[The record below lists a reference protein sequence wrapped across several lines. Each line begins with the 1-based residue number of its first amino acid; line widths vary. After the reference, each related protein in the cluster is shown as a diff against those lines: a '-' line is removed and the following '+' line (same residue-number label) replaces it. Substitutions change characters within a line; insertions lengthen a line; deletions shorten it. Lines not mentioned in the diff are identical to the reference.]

1 MAKYTPEDAVL
12 TIDGERVDTIGSQ
25 GAEVKVN
32 HEDLRRARDML
43 KVAAEYIRNHY
54 PDGMAFYDE
63 ADCDGYCVADDC
75 ESSAEMID
83 KD

>member
-1 MAKYTPEDAVL
+1 MTEYTQADVA
-12 TIDGERVDTIGSQ
+12 DTLGTQ
-25 GAEVKVN
+25 EAEVRVN